1 MINLTPMERFM
12 KAVRTAKDYN
22 SKEIRLTITEADA
35 MSDCVSQLLLQER
48 VLTEKIMWLQDQL
61 TQNNGSQP
69 NNTPM
74 NLSGGSF

>member
-22 SKEIRLTITEADA
+22 SKEIRLTIAEADA

-48 VLTEKIMWLQDQL
+48 ALTDKIMWLQDQL
-61 TQNNGSQP
+61 TQKNASS
-69 NNTPM
+69 NTDTSM

>member
-1 MINLTPMERFM
+1 MERFM

-22 SKEIRLTITEADA
+22 SKEIRLTIAEADA

-48 VLTEKIMWLQDQL
+48 ALTDKIMWLQDQL
-61 TQNNGSQP
+61 TQKNASS
-69 NNTPM
+69 NTDTSM

>member
-22 SKEIRLTITEADA
+22 SKEIRLTIAEADA

-48 VLTEKIMWLQDQL
+48 ALTEKIMWLQDQL
-61 TQNNGSQP
+61 TQKNASS
-69 NNTPM
+69 NTDTSM

>member
-1 MINLTPMERFM
+1 MERFM

-22 SKEIRLTITEADA
+22 SKEIRLTIAEADA

-48 VLTEKIMWLQDQL
+48 ALTEKIMWLQDQL
-61 TQNNGSQP
+61 TQKNASS
-69 NNTPM
+69 NTDTSM